1 MEITIGIQHS
11 QREISVE
18 TDLPLAQI
26 KAQVADALA
35 GKNLE
40 LTDAKGRVVVVASS
54 ALAFVEIGPE
64 ETRRVGFG
72 SA

>member
-11 QREISVE
+11 QRELSVE
-18 TDLPLAQI
+18 TDLPLAKI
-26 KAQVADALA
+26 KSQVAEAFA
-35 GKNLE
+35 GKDLE
-40 LTDAKGRVVVVASS
+40 LTDTKGRVVLVAST
-54 ALAFVEIGPE
+54 ALAYVEVGPE